1 MGITAAATDPR
12 WRRSNT
18 SAERAHGTTVHRG
31 SMRSAASWLK
41 EPSSPWMAT
50 WMAADF
56 ITGKVAG
63 DGGGVQIEKEAEK
76 SFLPQSSLRTAAKGA
91 KKGYGRSFCR

>member
-1 MGITAAATDPR
+1 
-12 WRRSNT
+12 
-18 SAERAHGTTVHRG
+18 
-31 SMRSAASWLK
+31 
-41 EPSSPWMAT
+41 
-50 WMAADF
+50 MAADF

-91 KKGYGRSFCR
+91 